1 MATKA
6 LYELDKTKKR
16 PTAAGEI
23 KDDIKSP
30 TLGGLTSAQFTEK
43 YGMNK
48 KTAILI
54 NPKTASKVTMNRG
67 GMTMRK
73 GNMAYKKGG
82 MTKRK
87 K

>member
-16 PTAAGEI
+16 TTVAGEI
-23 KDDIKSP
+23 KDDIKAP

-48 KTAILI
+48 KTAKLI
-54 NPKTASKVTMNRG
+54 NPKTASKMNRG

>member
-6 LYELDKTKKR
+6 IYELNKNNKR
-16 PTAAGEI
+16 ATAAGEI
-23 KDDIKSP
+23 KDDIKAP

-48 KTAILI
+48 KTAKLI
-54 NPKTASKVTMNRG
+54 NPKTASKMNRG

-73 GNMAYKKGG
+73 GNMSYKKGG

>member
-16 PTAAGEI
+16 ATAAGEI
-23 KDDIKSP
+23 KDDIKAP

-48 KTAILI
+48 KTAKLI
-54 NPKTASKVTMNRG
+54 NPKTASKLTMNRG

>member
-23 KDDIKSP
+23 KDDIKAP

-48 KTAILI
+48 KTAKLI
-54 NPKTASKVTMNRG
+54 NQKTASKMNRG

-73 GNMAYKKGG
+73 GNMSYKKGG

>member
-23 KDDIKSP
+23 KDDIKAP

-48 KTAILI
+48 KTAKLI
-54 NPKTASKVTMNRG
+54 NPKTASKMNRG

-73 GNMAYKKGG
+73 GNMSYKKGG

>member
-6 LYELDKTKKR
+6 LYELNKTKKR
-16 PTAAGEI
+16 ATAAAEI
-23 KDDIKSP
+23 AKDIKTP

-48 KTAILI
+48 KTAKLI
-54 NPKTASKVTMNRG
+54 NPKTASKLTMNRG

-73 GNMAYKKGG
+73 GNMSYKKGG

>member
-48 KTAILI
+48 KTAKLI
-54 NPKTASKVTMNRG
+54 NPKTASKMNRG

>member
-6 LYELDKTKKR
+6 IYELNKNNKR
-16 PTAAGEI
+16 ATAAGEI
-23 KDDIKSP
+23 TKDIKTP

-48 KTAILI
+48 KTAKLI
-54 NPKTASKVTMNRG
+54 NPKTASKMNRG

-73 GNMAYKKGG
+73 GNMSYKKGG

>member
-23 KDDIKSP
+23 KDDIKAP

-54 NPKTASKVTMNRG
+54 NPKTASKMNRG

-73 GNMAYKKGG
+73 GNMSYKKGG